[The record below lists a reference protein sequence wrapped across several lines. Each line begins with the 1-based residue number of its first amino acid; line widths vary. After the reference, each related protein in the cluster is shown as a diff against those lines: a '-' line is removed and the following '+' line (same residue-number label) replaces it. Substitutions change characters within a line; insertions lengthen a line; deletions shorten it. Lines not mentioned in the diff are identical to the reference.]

1 MKKPKVIFFDAVGT
15 LFGVKGSVGEVYSYL
30 ASQVGIKCDPQ
41 TLETAFFK
49 QFKKADPLA
58 FREVDIMKIP
68 DLEYKWWYRVAYD
81 TYQEAEVMDQFK
93 DFDGFFRQLYD
104 YFATPHPWFLYTDV
118 FPALQ
123 HWQKQGIP
131 LGIIS
136 NFDSRIY
143 EVLDIFGLTNF
154 FQTITISST
163 TGAAKPD
170 PYIFIEALKKHQCK
184 PEEAWHIGDS
194 KKEDYEG
201 AKCVGLN
208 PFLLERN
215 EKIDR
220 SNYTIIDSME
230 RLVND

>member
-1 MKKPKVIFFDAVGT
+1 MKQPKVIFFDAVGT

-41 TLETAFFK
+41 TLETSFFK
-49 QFKKADPLA
+49 QFKKAEPLA
-58 FREVDIMKIP
+58 FPGVEIMAIP
-68 DLEYKWWYRVAYD
+68 DLEYEWWYRVAYD
-81 TYQEAEVMDQFK
+81 TYKEAEVIDQFK
-93 DFDGFFRQLYD
+93 DFAGFFRQLYN
-104 YFATPHPWFLYTDV
+104 YFATPHPWFLYKDV

-163 TGAAKPD
+163 TGIAKPD
-170 PYIFIEALKKHQCK
+170 PNIFIEALKKHQCK

-201 AKCVGLN
+201 AKSAGLN

-215 EKIDR
+215 NDQIQSKFIV
-220 SNYTIIDSME
+220 NSME
-230 RLVND
+230 RLIN

>member
-1 MKKPKVIFFDAVGT
+1 MKQPKVIFFDAVGT

-30 ASQVGIKCDPQ
+30 ATQVGVQCDPQ
-41 TLETAFFK
+41 KLETAFFK
-49 QFKKADPLA
+49 QFKKSPPLA
-58 FREVDIMKIP
+58 FRGVDIMAVS
-68 DLEYKWWYRVAYD
+68 DLEYQWWYQVAYD

-143 EVLDIFGLTNF
+143 EVLDLFGLSNF

-163 TGAAKPD
+163 TGTAKPD
-170 PYIFIEALKKHQCK
+170 VDIFIEALKKHQCQPK
-184 PEEAWHIGDS
+184 DAWHIGDS

-201 AKCVGLN
+201 AKAAGIN
-208 PFLLERN
+208 AFLLERN
-215 EKIDR
+215 GDIDR
-220 SNYTIIDSME
+220 SDYTIVNSME
-230 RLVND
+230 MLI